1 MFCWLHVKIR
11 ETRPMGH
18 KLTCG
23 TNLTNLFQTFT
34 DFNPNLFF
42 IIIWSLMQV
51 TSLLNKLDI
60 GYKFDCVICFAS
72 VIVIRLHRDIWDTY
86 ITAS

>member
-23 TNLTNLFQTFT
+23 TNLTNLFQDLK

-42 IIIWSLMQV
+42 IFIIIWSLMQE
-51 TSLLNKLDI
+51 TSLLNRLDL
-60 GYKFDCVICFAS
+60 GYKFDYVMCFVS
-72 VIVIRLHRDIWDTY
+72 VISY
-86 ITAS
+86 KGAS

>member
-23 TNLTNLFQTFT
+23 KNLTNLFQDFT
-34 DFNPNLFF
+34 GFNPNLFF

-51 TSLLNKLDI
+51 TLLLNKFDL
-60 GYKFDCVICFAS
+60 GYKFDCVMCFVS
-72 VIVIRLHRDIWDTY
+72 VIVIRVHYDI
-86 ITAS
+86 

>member
-18 KLTCG
+18 KLTCCK
-23 TNLTNLFQTFT
+23 NLTNLFQDFT
-34 DFNPNLFF
+34 GFNPNLFF

-51 TSLLNKLDI
+51 TLLLNKLDL
-60 GYKFDCVICFAS
+60 GYKFDCVMCFVS
-72 VIVIRLHRDIWDTY
+72 VIVIRVHYDI
-86 ITAS
+86 